1 MPVELI
7 NPEGLPKPENFAQV
21 GIATGSRTVYISGQV
36 ARDAAGNPVG
46 TGDLAAQVEQ
56 ALTNIDIAIRA
67 VGGTFVD
74 VAKLTAFVVDWT
86 PEKLDVVVAGAV
98 RAATKLGIDPVK
110 PVTLVGVAALTE
122 PDMLVEIEAVA
133 VLP

>member
-7 NPEGLPKPENFAQV
+7 NPDGLPTPENFAQI
-21 GIATGSRTVYISGQV
+21 GLATGSRTAYISGQV
-36 ARDAAGNPVG
+36 ARDADGNPVG
-46 TGDLAAQVEQ
+46 AGDLAAQVEQ
-56 ALTNIDIAIRA
+56 ALTNINIAVQA
-67 VGGTFVD
+67 VGGTFAD

-86 PEKLDVVVAGAV
+86 PDKLDLVVAGAV
-98 RAATKLGIDPVK
+98 RAAEKLGIDPVK

-133 VLP
+133 VLA

>member
-7 NPEGLPKPENFAQV
+7 NPPGLPQPENFAQI
-21 GIATGSRTVYISGQV
+21 GLATGTRTAYISGQV
-36 ARDAAGNPVG
+36 ARDADGNPVG
-46 TGDLAAQVEQ
+46 AGDLAAQVEQ
-56 ALTNIDIAIRA
+56 ALTNIDIAVRA
-67 VGGTFVD
+67 VGGSFAD
-74 VAKLTAFVVDWT
+74 VAKLVAYVVDWT
-86 PEKLDVVVAGAV
+86 PDKLAVVVEGAV
-98 RAATKLGIDPVK
+98 RAAAKLGIDPVR